1 MATKLTLNESIT
13 FTYSEEKI
21 IITGKTFKATLF
33 VKQDSLMG
41 AYMGGQGVGTA
52 RLTIDNAV
60 AYTANT

>member
-33 VKQDSLMG
+33 VKQDSLMSV
-41 AYMGGQGVGTA
+41 YMGGQGSGSA
-52 RLTIDNAV
+52 RLTIDV
-60 AYTANT
+60 PKANT